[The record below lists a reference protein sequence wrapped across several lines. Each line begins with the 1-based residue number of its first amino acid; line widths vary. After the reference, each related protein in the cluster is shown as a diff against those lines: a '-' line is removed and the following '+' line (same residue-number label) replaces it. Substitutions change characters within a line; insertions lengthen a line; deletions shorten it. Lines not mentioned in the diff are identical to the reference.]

1 MGRLRNAKPTGLAEA
16 LHVSE
21 QEDNLLHNSIE
32 QCLEQTFEC
41 DIIKYGCTVAL
52 KDLDWRG
59 FEIDFVG
66 YSTANRA
73 LYIVETKDVTLI
85 DSDGIAAAVGEI
97 VIDMAGLPIKEVL
110 ESIRQYAGLDE
121 KEISSA
127 HFYVALPNFVG
138 SRAEKKLHPTGLRL
152 LKGVHKMLSGWVG
165 VLEVH
170 DLNMPARVV
179 EGLESKF
186 TG

>member
-1 MGRLRNAKPTGLAEA
+1 MAEA
-16 LHVSE
+16 PRVSG
-21 QEDNLLHNSIE
+21 QDEDILYDSIE
-32 QCLEQTFEC
+32 KCLEQTFEC
-41 DIIKYGCTVAL
+41 DVVKRGCTVAL

-66 YSTANRA
+66 YSTANKG
-73 LYIVETKDVTLI
+73 LYIVEAKNVTLI

-127 HFYVALPNFVG
+127 HFYIALPNFVG
-138 SRAEKKLHPTGLRL
+138 SRAEKKLHPTGLSL

-179 EGLESKF
+179 KGLESKF
-186 TG
+186 MG